1 MKYKKTISYLLAISA
16 LIAMGVF
23 ALILIP
29 PKANVTAFNKWY
41 KTALPDREIYYSESG
56 FVDSEFHASIPMS
69 SGEFVDTARVIG
81 MTKATLAERRH
92 CGDRPW
98 WCQEPKGDVFILDRI
113 GQSSHRD
120 YIEGHFDPTK
130 QTAYFTYFD
139 H

>member
-1 MKYKKTISYLLAISA
+1 MKYKKSIFYLLAIFA

-23 ALILIP
+23 ALVRIP

-41 KTALPDREIYYSESG
+41 KTALSDREIYYSKSG
-56 FVDSEFHASIPMS
+56 FVDSEFHAAIPMS
-69 SGEFVDTARVIG
+69 YDEFIETAKVIG
-81 MTKATLAERRH
+81 MTKATLAARQQ

-98 WCQEPKGDVFILDRI
+98 WSQAPKSDVFILDRI
-113 GQSSHRD
+113 RQSTHRD